1 MQLLVNQI
9 GYEPKGNKTAVILS
23 QAPLTEHHAIL
34 KESKNHNVIMQL
46 PIHATGQIDQW
57 HVGFASTIDFS
68 SFNQEGE
75 FYLEVGNCRSHS
87 FTIEKQLL
95 FKRTFSDLLHY
106 FKSQRAGGAF
116 EKHDHNVALFES
128 DKRVNV
134 SGGWYDASGD
144 VSKYLSHLSYANY
157 LNPQQIPM
165 VTWHMLSTLEQ
176 LDDLSPM
183 MVSRLAEEACHGA
196 DFLSRMQDEAG
207 FFYLTVFDKWSK
219 DPSAREICAYKT
231 QDGIKTS
238 EYQAGFRQGAGVSI
252 AALALAAKLSLS
264 FGEFSAIDYQN
275 KAEYA
280 YWHLKENNLNYLDD
294 HIENI
299 IDFYCALLASVEL
312 YKLTKSEVYLEE
324 ARIWASRLSEHQQ
337 SDENIQHFWAANGD
351 GSRPYFHAAEAGLP
365 AIALI
370 QYLKIETAPDLLQKY
385 RRVLSQSINFE
396 LNITNEIDNP
406 FGYPRQYIKNIDTAK
421 RTSFFI
427 AQRNESG
434 YWWQGENARIASLAA
449 MAYQAS
455 SLIEDESK
463 QIQLMD
469 FAQQA
474 LNWILGLNPFDM
486 CMLDG
491 HGHNNP
497 DYLPDLGFFNAKGG
511 ICNGITAGFENEHD
525 IAFNPEAHK
534 DNMLQNWR
542 WGEQW
547 IPHAAWF
554 LYAVAMQKKVT
565 V

>member
-23 QAPLTEHHAIL
+23 QALLTEHYAIL
-34 KESKNHNVIMQL
+34 KESKNHNAIMQL

-57 HVGFASTIDFS
+57 QVGFASTIDFS
-68 SFNQEGE
+68 FFDQKGE
-75 FYLEVGNCRSHS
+75 FYIELGDFRSHS
-87 FTIEKQLL
+87 FTIEKQIL

-116 EKHDHNVALFES
+116 EKHDHSVALFES

-144 VSKYLSHLSYANY
+144 VSKYLSHLSYTNY

-165 VTWHMLSTLEQ
+165 VTWHMLSALEQ
-176 LDDLSPM
+176 LDNLAPM

-219 DPSAREICAYKT
+219 DPAAREICAYKT

-238 EYQAGFRQGAGVSI
+238 EYQAGFRQGGGVSI
-252 AALALAAKLSLS
+252 AALALAANLALSMS
-264 FGEFSAIDYQN
+264 EFTATDYQN
-275 KAEYA
+275 KAENG

-294 HIENI
+294 RIENI

-324 ARIWASRLSEHQQ
+324 SRIWAGRLSEQQQ

-365 AIALI
+365 VIALI
-370 QYLKIETAPDLLQKY
+370 QYLKIETAPELLQKY
-385 RRVLSQSINFE
+385 RRVLSQSIDFE
-396 LNITNEIDNP
+396 LHVTNEINNP
-406 FGYPRQYIKNIDTAK
+406 FGYPRQYIKNIDASK

-427 AQRNESG
+427 AQRNESD
-434 YWWQGENARIASLAA
+434 YWWQGENARIASLSA

-455 SLIEDESK
+455 SLIENESK
-463 QIQLMD
+463 QIQLQD

-534 DNMLQNWR
+534 DDMLQSWR
-542 WGEQW
+542 WVNNGYRMLLGFSTLLQC
-547 IPHAAWF
+547 
-554 LYAVAMQKKVT
+554 KKR
-565 V
+565 